1 METSFNVAAIAT
13 SAISCLILGYLWF
26 TMLFKNAYIK
36 DLGRTKEQMEKGPSL
51 SIAAGFQ
58 LMGNLLMAFV
68 LSWLIQQLGY
78 TSLPQ
83 TLQLALLVWLGFV
96 VAVIGPFYAFQAFP
110 FRFFLIIAGGV
121 LSFILI
127 TTVILTLWK

>member
-1 METSFNVAAIAT
+1 MEITFNVSAIIT
-13 SAISCLILGYLWF
+13 SAISSLILGFLWF
-26 TMLFKNAYIK
+26 TMFFKTAYMK
-36 DLGRTKEQMEKGPSL
+36 DLGRTKEQLEKGPSL
-51 SIAAGFQ
+51 AIAAGFQ
-58 LMGNLLMAFV
+58 LMGNLLLAFV

-78 TSLPQ
+78 TTLPQ

-110 FRFFLIIAGGV
+110 FRFFLIIVGGV

-127 TTVILTLWK
+127 TTVIITLWK

>member
-1 METSFNVAAIAT
+1 METSFNVSAIAT
-13 SAISCLILGYLWF
+13 SAICSLILGILWF
-26 TMLFKNAYIK
+26 KMFFKNAYVK

-58 LMGNLLMAFV
+58 LMGNLLLAFV

-83 TLQLALLVWLGFV
+83 TLQLALLIWLGFV

-110 FRFFLIIAGGV
+110 FRLFLIIAGAV

-127 TTVILTLWK
+127 TTVILTFWK